1 MRTKSYKNTDLDK
14 NWLLLDAKDET
25 LGRLSSKIA
34 SILMGKNKAQY
45 TPHNDLG
52 DYVVVVN
59 AEKIKVTGNKNT
71 QKRYYRHT
79 GYPGGLKSS
88 TFSEIIEKDPE
99 NIILKAVK
107 GMLPKN
113 ALGRQ
118 LFTKL
123 KVYPGP
129 NHPHEAQKPQELTLN
144 TIPNGDK

>member
-1 MRTKSYKNTDLDK
+1 MRTKSYKNTDLDN

-52 DYVVVVN
+52 DYIVVVN

-113 ALGRQ
+113 KLSNSMIS
-118 LFTKL
+118 KL
-123 KVYPGP
+123 KIYAGE
-129 NHPHEAQKPQELTLN
+129 NHPHAGQNPIKIEL
-144 TIPNGDK
+144 

>member
-88 TFSEIIEKDPE
+88 TFSEIIEKDPV

-113 ALGRQ
+113 KLSNSMIS
-118 LFTKL
+118 KL
-123 KVYPGP
+123 KIYAGD
-129 NHPHEAQKPQELTLN
+129 NHPHAGQNPVKIEL
-144 TIPNGDK
+144 

>member
-1 MRTKSYKNTDLDK
+1 MKTKSYKNTDLDK
-14 NWLLLDAKDET
+14 KWLLLDARDET

-59 AEKIKVTGNKNT
+59 AEKIRVTGNKDI
-71 QKRYYRHT
+71 QKKYYKHT

-88 TFSEIIEKDPE
+88 TFSEIIEKNPE
-99 NIILKAVK
+99 NLILKAVK

-113 ALGRQ
+113 KLSSSMIS
-118 LFTKL
+118 KL
-123 KVYPGP
+123 KVYEGD
-129 NHPHEAQKPQELTLN
+129 NHPHTGQNPIKIEL
-144 TIPNGDK
+144 

>member
-1 MRTKSYKNTDLDK
+1 MKTKSYKNTDLDK
-14 NWLLLDAKDET
+14 KWLLLDARDET

-59 AEKIKVTGNKNT
+59 AEKIRVTGNKDI
-71 QKRYYRHT
+71 QKKYYKHT

-88 TFSEIIEKDPE
+88 TFSEIIEKNPE
-99 NIILKAVK
+99 NVILKAVK

-113 ALGRQ
+113 KLSNSMIS
-118 LFTKL
+118 KL
-123 KVYPGP
+123 KVYEGD
-129 NHPHEAQKPQELTLN
+129 NHPHAAQNPIKIEL
-144 TIPNGDK
+144 

>member
-1 MRTKSYKNTDLDK
+1 MKTKSYKNTDLDK
-14 NWLLLDAKDET
+14 KWLLLDARDET

-59 AEKIKVTGNKNT
+59 AEKIRVTGNKDI
-71 QKRYYRHT
+71 QKKYYKHT

-88 TFSEIIEKDPE
+88 TFTEIIEKNPE
-99 NIILKAVK
+99 NVILKAVK

-113 ALGRQ
+113 KLSSSMIS
-118 LFTKL
+118 KL
-123 KVYPGP
+123 KVYEGD
-129 NHPHEAQKPQELTLN
+129 NHPHAGQNPIKIEL
-144 TIPNGDK
+144 

>member
-1 MRTKSYKNTDLDK
+1 MKTKSYKNTDLDK

-59 AEKIKVTGNKNT
+59 AEKIRVTGNKDI
-71 QKRYYRHT
+71 QKKYYKHT

-88 TFSEIIEKDPE
+88 TFSEIIEKNPE
-99 NIILKAVK
+99 NLILKAVK

-113 ALGRQ
+113 KLSNSMIS
-118 LFTKL
+118 KL
-123 KVYPGP
+123 KVYEGD
-129 NHPHEAQKPQELTLN
+129 NHPHVGQNPIKIEL
-144 TIPNGDK
+144 

>member
-1 MRTKSYKNTDLDK
+1 MKTKSYKNTDLDK
-14 NWLLLDAKDET
+14 KWLLLDARDET

-88 TFSEIIEKDPE
+88 TFSEMIEKDPE
-99 NIILKAVK
+99 NTILKAVK

-113 ALGRQ
+113 KLSNSMIS
-118 LFTKL
+118 KL
-123 KVYPGP
+123 KVYEGD
-129 NHPHEAQKPQELTLN
+129 NHPHAGQNPIKIEL
-144 TIPNGDK
+144 

>member
-1 MRTKSYKNTDLDK
+1 MRTKSYKNTDLDN

-79 GYPGGLKSS
+79 GYPGGLKSF

-113 ALGRQ
+113 KLSNSMIS
-118 LFTKL
+118 KL
-123 KVYPGP
+123 KIYAGD
-129 NHPHEAQKPQELTLN
+129 NHPHAGQNPVKIEL
-144 TIPNGDK
+144 

>member
-1 MRTKSYKNTDLDK
+1 MKTKSYKNTDLDK
-14 NWLLLDAKDET
+14 KWLLLDARDET

-59 AEKIKVTGNKNT
+59 AEKIKVTGNKDI
-71 QKRYYRHT
+71 QKKYYKHT

-88 TFSEIIEKDPE
+88 TFSEIIEKNPE
-99 NIILKAVK
+99 NVILKAVK

-113 ALGRQ
+113 KLSNSMIS
-118 LFTKL
+118 KL
-123 KVYPGP
+123 KVYEGD
-129 NHPHEAQKPQELTLN
+129 NHPHVGQNPIKIEL
-144 TIPNGDK
+144 

>member
-1 MRTKSYKNTDLDK
+1 MKTKSYKNTDLDK
-14 NWLLLDAKDET
+14 KWLLLDARDET

-59 AEKIKVTGNKNT
+59 AEKIRVTGNKDI
-71 QKRYYRHT
+71 QKKYYKHT

-88 TFSEIIEKDPE
+88 TFSEIIDKNSE
-99 NIILKAVK
+99 NVILKAVK

-113 ALGRQ
+113 KLSNSMIS
-118 LFTKL
+118 KL
-123 KVYPGP
+123 KVYEGN
-129 NHPHEAQKPQELTLN
+129 NHPHAGQNPIKIEL
-144 TIPNGDK
+144 

>member
-1 MRTKSYKNTDLDK
+1 MKTKSYKNTDLDK
-14 NWLLLDAKDET
+14 KWLLLDAKDET

-59 AEKIKVTGNKNT
+59 AEKIKVTGNKDT
-71 QKRYYRHT
+71 QKKYYKHT

-88 TFSEIIEKDPE
+88 TFSEIIKK
-99 NIILKAVK
+99 NSGNVILKAVK

-113 ALGRQ
+113 KLSNSMIS
-118 LFTKL
+118 KL
-123 KVYPGP
+123 KVYEGD
-129 NHPHEAQKPQELTLN
+129 NHPHAGQNPIKIEL
-144 TIPNGDK
+144 

>member
-1 MRTKSYKNTDLDK
+1 MKTKSYKNTDLNK
-14 NWLLLDAKDET
+14 KWLLLDAKDET

-59 AEKIKVTGNKNT
+59 AEKIRVTGNKDI
-71 QKRYYRHT
+71 QKKYYKHT

-88 TFSEIIEKDPE
+88 TFSEIIEKNPE
-99 NIILKAVK
+99 NAILKAVK

-113 ALGRQ
+113 KLSSSMIS
-118 LFTKL
+118 KL
-123 KVYPGP
+123 KVYEGG
-129 NHPHEAQKPQELTLN
+129 NHPHAGQNPIKIEL
-144 TIPNGDK
+144 

>member
-1 MRTKSYKNTDLDK
+1 MKTKSYKNIDLDK
-14 NWLLLDAKDET
+14 KWLLLDARNET

-59 AEKIKVTGNKNT
+59 AEKIRVTGNKDI
-71 QKRYYRHT
+71 QKKYYKHT

-88 TFSEIIEKDPE
+88 TFSEIIEKNPE
-99 NIILKAVK
+99 NLILKAVK

-113 ALGRQ
+113 KLSNSMIS
-118 LFTKL
+118 KL
-123 KVYPGP
+123 KVYEGD
-129 NHPHEAQKPQELTLN
+129 NHPHAVQNPIKIEL
-144 TIPNGDK
+144 

>member
-1 MRTKSYKNTDLDK
+1 MKTKSYKNTDLEK
-14 NWLLLDAKDET
+14 KWLLLDAKDET

-59 AEKIKVTGNKNT
+59 AEKIKVTGNKDI
-71 QKRYYRHT
+71 QKKYYKHT

-88 TFSEIIEKDPE
+88 TFSEIIEKNPE
-99 NIILKAVK
+99 NVILKAVK

-113 ALGRQ
+113 KLSNSMIS
-118 LFTKL
+118 KL
-123 KVYPGP
+123 KVYEGD
-129 NHPHEAQKPQELTLN
+129 NHPHAGQNPIKIEL
-144 TIPNGDK
+144 

>member
-1 MRTKSYKNTDLDK
+1 MRTKSYKNTDLDN

-59 AEKIKVTGNKNT
+59 AEKIRVTGNKDI
-71 QKRYYRHT
+71 QKKYYKHT
-79 GYPGGLKSS
+79 GFPGGLKSS
-88 TFSEIIEKDPE
+88 TFSEIIEKNPE
-99 NIILKAVK
+99 NLILKAVK

-113 ALGRQ
+113 KLSSSMIS
-118 LFTKL
+118 KL
-123 KVYPGP
+123 KVYEGD
-129 NHPHEAQKPQELTLN
+129 NHPHAGQNPIKIEL
-144 TIPNGDK
+144 

>member
-1 MRTKSYKNTDLDK
+1 MKTKSYKNTDLDK
-14 NWLLLDAKDET
+14 KWLLLDARDET

-59 AEKIKVTGNKNT
+59 AEKIRVTGNKDI
-71 QKRYYRHT
+71 QKKYYKHT

-88 TFSEIIEKDPE
+88 TFSEIIDKNPE
-99 NIILKAVK
+99 NVILKAVK

-113 ALGRQ
+113 KLSNSMIS
-118 LFTKL
+118 KL
-123 KVYPGP
+123 KVYEGD
-129 NHPHEAQKPQELTLN
+129 NHPHAGQNPIKIEL
-144 TIPNGDK
+144 

>member
-1 MRTKSYKNTDLDK
+1 MKTKSYKNTDLDK
-14 NWLLLDAKDET
+14 KWLLLDARDET

-59 AEKIKVTGNKNT
+59 AEKIRVTGNKDI
-71 QKRYYRHT
+71 QKKYYKHT

-88 TFSEIIEKDPE
+88 TFTEIIDKNPE
-99 NIILKAVK
+99 NVILKAVK

-113 ALGRQ
+113 KLSSSMIY
-118 LFTKL
+118 KL
-123 KVYPGP
+123 KVYEGD
-129 NHPHEAQKPQELTLN
+129 NHPHAGQNPIKIEL
-144 TIPNGDK
+144 

>member
-59 AEKIKVTGNKNT
+59 ADKIKVTGNKNT

-88 TFSEIIEKDPE
+88 TFSEIIEKDPV

-113 ALGRQ
+113 KLSNSMIS
-118 LFTKL
+118 KL
-123 KVYPGP
+123 KIYAGD
-129 NHPHEAQKPQELTLN
+129 NHPHAGQNPIKIEL
-144 TIPNGDK
+144 

>member
-1 MRTKSYKNTDLDK
+1 MKTKSYKNTDLDK
-14 NWLLLDAKDET
+14 KWLLLDARDET

-59 AEKIKVTGNKNT
+59 AEKIRVTGNKDI
-71 QKRYYRHT
+71 QKKYYKHT

-88 TFSEIIEKDPE
+88 TFSKIIEKNPE
-99 NIILKAVK
+99 NLILKAVK

-113 ALGRQ
+113 KLSSSMIS
-118 LFTKL
+118 KL
-123 KVYPGP
+123 KVYEGD
-129 NHPHEAQKPQELTLN
+129 NHPHAGQNPIKIEL
-144 TIPNGDK
+144 

>member
-1 MRTKSYKNTDLDK
+1 MRTKSYKNTELDN

-79 GYPGGLKSS
+79 GYPGGLKSL

-113 ALGRQ
+113 KLSNSMIS
-118 LFTKL
+118 KL
-123 KVYPGP
+123 KIYAGD
-129 NHPHEAQKPQELTLN
+129 NHPHAGQNPIKIEL
-144 TIPNGDK
+144 

>member
-1 MRTKSYKNTDLDK
+1 MRTKSYKNTDLDN
-14 NWLLLDAKDET
+14 NWFLLDAKDKT

-88 TFSEIIEKDPE
+88 TFSEMIEKDPE
-99 NIILKAVK
+99 NTILKAVK

-113 ALGRQ
+113 KLSNSMIS
-118 LFTKL
+118 KL
-123 KVYPGP
+123 KIYAGD
-129 NHPHEAQKPQELTLN
+129 NHPHAGQNPIKIEL
-144 TIPNGDK
+144 

>member
-113 ALGRQ
+113 KLSNSMIS
-118 LFTKL
+118 KL
-123 KVYPGP
+123 KIYAGD
-129 NHPHEAQKPQELTLN
+129 NHPHAGQNPIKIEL
-144 TIPNGDK
+144 